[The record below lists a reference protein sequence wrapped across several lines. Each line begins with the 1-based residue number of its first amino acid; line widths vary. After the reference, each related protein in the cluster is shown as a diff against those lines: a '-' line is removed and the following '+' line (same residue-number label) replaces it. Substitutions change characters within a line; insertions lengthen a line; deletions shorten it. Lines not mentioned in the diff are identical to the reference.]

1 MSEPALLEREAETAA
16 VQEPDWL
23 DWLDKNLVIIDM
35 EGELVS
41 LRLNANQ
48 MRLFA
53 TIERQRKAGK
63 PVRIIIL
70 KGRKSGMST
79 GVAAR
84 YFTEVSN
91 RRNRGAFV
99 CAHDADSSD
108 ILFRMVKIF
117 DENLPDEEKKDHE
130 YSSKKEIV
138 WKQPH
143 YSSYR
148 VQTAGK
154 LELKRGDTLFY
165 VHVSEL
171 AFYPDPARTL
181 TALFNAMAKTKDTMI
196 VIESTANGVGGEFYE
211 RWGRAVA
218 RLVHDP
224 NDIDGFMP
232 IFISW
237 LDDPQNRMKPSA
249 NYDWT
254 NVDPELAED
263 EGMLAEMCDELGYSD
278 EERKAALYFR
288 RWKTTE
294 DLNGDLNRFRQEYP
308 STPEEAFLVS
318 GRPAIP
324 SVIIKEH
331 ERHVKPGRR
340 CQLSYDDTAVVPFA
354 APLWDP
360 GLVNNYWEVWEPP
373 MPGHDYVVFGDVA
386 EGKLTDPS
394 NPKSAADRHAG
405 GVLERTDRKLVAVL
419 LSPSRPGGMP
429 LDPDLFGVE
438 LRKAAMWYNT
448 AWVSPEMNSCGMAAL
463 SSLRGYPKLFLRERP
478 ADYVGPLP
486 LSHYGWRTD
495 VGNRDHMIDGCIA
508 ACRPDPVVGFDR
520 SVQHWCAEL
529 LLDEKTF
536 VIDNNGK
543 RQHRRGAHDDLWMM
557 LCGLIQLHQRCPRS
571 KRSPFTHPRFRR
583 KRKLSM
589 AYAGGYDPGV
599 ANPPPKRQLTT
610 R

>member
-1 MSEPALLEREAETAA
+1 MTEPALLELEAETSA
-16 VQEPDWL
+16 QEPDWL
-23 DWLDKNLVIIDM
+23 DWLDANLVIIDM
-35 EGELVS
+35 DAELVP
-41 LRLNANQ
+41 LRLNDNQ

-53 TIERQRKAGK
+53 TIERQRAAGV

-84 YFTEVSN
+84 YFTEVNN
-91 RRNRGAFV
+91 RPNRAAFV

-117 DENLPDEEKKDHE
+117 DQNLPDGQQKEQD

-138 WKQPH
+138 WSQPH

-154 LELKRGDTLFY
+154 LELRRGDTLFY

-196 VIESTANGVGGEFYE
+196 VIESTANGIGGEFYE

-218 RLVHDP
+218 RLLRDP
-224 NDIDGFMP
+224 NDVNGFMP

-237 LDDPQNRMKPSA
+237 LDDPNNRMTPPA

-254 NVDPELAED
+254 NVDPEVAED
-263 EGMLAEMCDELGYSD
+263 EGMLAEMCGELGYSP
-278 EERKAALYFR
+278 EETQAALYFR
-288 RWKTTE
+288 RWKIQG
-294 DLNGDLNRFRQEYP
+294 DLNGDLDRFRQEYP

-340 CQLSYDDTAVVPFA
+340 CELNVDESAVTAYV
-354 APLWDP
+354 APTWNP
-360 GLVNNYWEVWEPP
+360 ELVNNYWEVWEPP
-373 MPGHDYVVFGDVA
+373 LPGHDYVVFGDVA
-386 EGKLTDPS
+386 EGKLADPS
-394 NPKSAADRHAG
+394 NPKSASDRHAG

-419 LSPSRPGGMP
+419 VSPTLPGNMP

-438 LRKAAMWYNT
+438 LRKVAMWYNM

-463 SSLRGYPKLFLRERP
+463 GALRGYPKLYLRERP
-478 ADYVGPLP
+478 ADHVGPLP
-486 LSHYGWRTD
+486 LSNYGWRTD
-495 VGNRDHMIDGCIA
+495 VGTRPHMIDDCIA
-508 ACRPDPVVGFDR
+508 ACRPDPVIGFDQ
-520 SVQHWCAEL
+520 SVKHWCAAL
-529 LLDEKTF
+529 LMDEKTL

-543 RQHRRGAHDDLWMM
+543 RQHRRGAHDDAWMM

-571 KRSPFTHPRFRR
+571 KRSPFNHPRFRG
-583 KRKLSM
+583 KRRLSM
-589 AYAGGYDPGV
+589 AYAGGFDPGV
-599 ANPPPKRQLTT
+599 VNTPKKRQLVT